1 MFNYTGNFSLNQE
14 NLIGKAL
21 KAMYTLLSKCNM
33 LDLKPS
39 ILCQLFDAF
48 VGSILN
54 YSSEIWGFSKS
65 KEIERVHLKFCK
77 RILKVRLNAC
87 NNQVYGELGRYPL
100 YVRRYISI
108 VKYWFK
114 IVHTDNIILKTVNS
128 QAVADCKAGFTLRR
142 LDRRLDKRPAPLVK
156 VAKRL

>member
-1 MFNYTGNFSLNQE
+1 MVFRKRGKLHPNERWTYNGHIIEVVDNFNYLGTVFNYTGNFSLNQE

-54 YSSEIWGFSKS
+54 YSSVVWGFSKS
-65 KEIERVHLKFCK
+65 KEIKRVHLKFCK
-77 RILKVRLNAC
+77 RILEVRLNAC
-87 NNQVYGELGRYPL
+87 NNQVYGELGRYLFLSTIQP
-100 YVRRYISI
+100 
-108 VKYWFK
+108 
-114 IVHTDNIILKTVNS
+114 H
-128 QAVADCKAGFTLRR
+128 
-142 LDRRLDKRPAPLVK
+142 
-156 VAKRL
+156 